1 MDPPT
6 SLFEKWIARSRHPGL
21 RIGIGLAVLAAF
33 PIACRA
39 LSQCL
44 AGGQATGTLP
54 ADLNALAIYEARLKE
69 SRSWPYNTAML
80 RTLVLSVL
88 APAVPVVGRYLL
100 DALSR

>member
-1 MDPPT
+1 MDRPLAT
-6 SLFEKWIARSRHPGL
+6 PGL
-21 RIGIGLAVLAAF
+21 ADRDRAGGAGGV
-33 PIACRA
+33 PHRRRA

-69 SRSWPYNTAML
+69 SRSWPCNTAML

-88 APAVPVVGRYLL
+88 VPVVPVVGRYLL